1 MSAAARAGAA
11 ETVIAGAGPNG
22 NGNASAGR
30 NTDRPPEAGAETAAG
45 AIGW

>member
-11 ETVIAGAGPNG
+11 ATVIPGADG

-30 NTDRPPEAGAETAAG
+30 DTDRPPEAGAETAAG
-45 AIGW
+45 AIG